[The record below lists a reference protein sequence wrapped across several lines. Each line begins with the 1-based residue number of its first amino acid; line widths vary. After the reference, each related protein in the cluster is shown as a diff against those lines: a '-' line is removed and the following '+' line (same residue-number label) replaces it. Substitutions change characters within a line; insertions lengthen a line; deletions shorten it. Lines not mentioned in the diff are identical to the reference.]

1 MHSFH
6 RPLSAFLSSSVVNFG
21 VRRSM
26 FDVRRSRFAGGW
38 LLCLLVLGGCR
49 TYAPAPVDWP
59 REAADWPLS
68 STNRV
73 SLTRAEARAYALV
86 LNPAINALRLKH
98 LSSEREALAS
108 GWWEDPSFNV
118 DALRVLRGGPHPWIV
133 GSGLSFT
140 LPLNGVPGI
149 EKRAAQAYGRA
160 DALAVTVAERAL
172 LAEVDRLW
180 SACQTDQRCAAAQ
193 RVYKKRLQDRQRSV
207 QALIATGE
215 LPKAEGDRI
224 AQELIKLDLDCA
236 CCGAET
242 VARRLAF
249 LRLLGL
255 YPSAPIELAEE
266 EGAPAGFG
274 EPPASDLDL
283 VRHPRVQ
290 ERLARFAAS
299 EEALRAALRKQYPDL
314 VLGPLY
320 ENEEGGG
327 RLGASLGINL
337 PLWNRNRKGIA
348 EAEGGRAAARLAAV
362 HEWRGLVAEWHEA
375 QRLLEVAEA
384 KEQRIRETL
393 LPEAQRAA
401 ERTERLFKQGEADVL
416 AILAAD
422 ATVYSVQEGLLEA
435 TRALGDARV
444 RLSLMQIPPSPVS
457 NVAK

>member
-1 MHSFH
+1 MVSD
-6 RPLSAFLSSSVVNFG
+6 FLWRVLPAACIIIPCLTG
-21 VRRSM
+21 V
-26 FDVRRSRFAGGW
+26 
-38 LLCLLVLGGCR
+38 GCR
-49 TYAPAPVDWP
+49 SYEAAPIDWT
-59 REAADWPLS
+59 REASDWSRS

-73 SLTRAEARAYALV
+73 SLTRAEARACALV

-98 LSSEREALAS
+98 LSSQRHAQAA
-108 GWWEDPSFNV
+108 GWWEDPAFNV

-140 LPLNGVPGI
+140 LPLNGVPGL
-149 EKRAAQAYGRA
+149 EKRAAQAYGQA
-160 DALAVTVAERAL
+160 DALAVTVAEREL
-172 LAEVDRLW
+172 LAEVDRRW
-180 SACQTDQRCAAAQ
+180 TACQTDQRCAAAQ
-193 RVYKKRLQDRQRSV
+193 QVYKKRLQDRERSV

-224 AQELIKLDLDCA
+224 AQERIKLDLDCA

-242 VARRLAF
+242 VARRQAF

-255 YPSAPIELAEE
+255 HPSAPLEPVEE
-266 EGAPAGFG
+266 EGTPTGFG

-290 ERLARFAAS
+290 ERLARFEAS

-327 RLGASLGINL
+327 RLGASLGLNL

-362 HEWRGLVAEWHEA
+362 DEWRGLVAEWHEA

-422 ATVYSVQEGLLEA
+422 AAVYSVQEGLLEA
-435 TRALGDARV
+435 TRSLGDARV
-444 RLSLMQIPPSPVS
+444 RLNVLQIPPSPVS
-457 NVAK
+457 NIAK